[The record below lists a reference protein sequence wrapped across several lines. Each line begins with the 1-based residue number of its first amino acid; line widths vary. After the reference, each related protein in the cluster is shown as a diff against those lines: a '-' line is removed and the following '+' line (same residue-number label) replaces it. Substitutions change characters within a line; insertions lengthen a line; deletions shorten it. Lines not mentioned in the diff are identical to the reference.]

1 MPGFVPDASEFWPD
15 HPGQPRIRR
24 RRDRHPR
31 AGEKKFGAPDE
42 VRTGAPSLGSNELRE
57 ILGIIIILIG
67 TNSFPDI

>member
-1 MPGFVPDASEFWPD
+1 MPGLSRTPANSGLTTLAD
-15 HPGQPRIRR
+15 PGYEGAGTGI
-24 RRDRHPR
+24 R

-42 VRTGAPSLGSNELRE
+42 VRTGAPSPGSNELRE